1 MIDQEKKDS
10 YISAGITCIV
20 MIVIYLL
27 LIFCG
32 ISYRE
37 PEAKPK
43 DVTPELLAEEEE
55 ETFIEPEILK
65 DLGEE
70 NAVNNDAPAKV
81 FQGEPKPAPVENTK
95 IVVPGKNPNPAPP
108 VDKLISTK
116 HESPVK
122 TTEPSVSDEE
132 RQQVTSAMAKSFSG
146 RNGTPQGSS
155 GSDGVGSTGIG
166 VKGNAAGRTF
176 LSCPSPSVTLRH
188 QTTVTVSVVID
199 ADGKVISASA
209 SGGASAEIRR
219 ACENAARQARWS
231 AKKGA
236 AETRGSITFKIYPK

>member
-1 MIDQEKKDS
+1 MTEQEKKDS
-10 YISAGITCIV
+10 YIAAGITLLIL
-20 MIVIYLL
+20 IVIILL

-32 ISYRE
+32 ITYQE
-37 PEAKPK
+37 PEPKPK
-43 DVTPELLAEEEE
+43 DTTPELLMEEE
-55 ETFIEPEILK
+55 ETFLEPEILK

-70 NAVNNDAPAKV
+70 NAVNNDAPAQA

-95 IVVPGKNPNPAPP
+95 LVTPGKNPKPAPP
-108 VDKLISTK
+108 VDKLVSTK
-116 HESPVK
+116 HESDMK
-122 TTEPSVSDEE
+122 STEPTVTEEE

-155 GSDGVGSTGIG
+155 GSDGAGGTGVG

-188 QTTVTVSVVID
+188 QTSVTVTVVID
-199 ADGKVISASA
+199 ADGKVTSASA

-236 AETRGSITFKIYPK
+236 SETRGSITFKIYPR